1 MPVVENDINMEDV
14 MATLPTEDKQ
24 LRKGELVEG
33 EVVQVNKDEI
43 LINLTNYSLK
53 SEARM
58 PLDQFT
64 SESVSSFED
73 LPEEDRPKVGDIIKA
88 RVIVPSGKD
97 GMILSKKS
105 ADYDLRWDE
114 IKEIYEE
121 GRVVKAVAKEAVKG
135 GLVVD
140 FLGYSAFCP
149 ASQVAGK
156 YENFAKHAGEDMEF
170 KIIEIDK
177 SKRRIILSNIK
188 VVNERKQAAKRAFW
202 DNIQVGEEREGI
214 VKSVLPYGVFVD
226 IGGFEGMLHIS
237 EMSWNRISE
246 PSKMFK
252 AGDSVRVVIL
262 SFDEAKQRVSL
273 GHKQLLPDPWRYVK
287 ENIVEGTE
295 FTGKITRIVAKAA
308 FMDMGNGFEGLIP
321 ISEMANERIDT
332 PDKVLKE
339 GEEKTVL
346 VKQVIDKDRKV
357 ILSIKALLPAPERRS
372 KNHGFTSEQ
381 SYDKDFAPAG
391 HEEGGASTS
400 IGDLYGD
407 LFKNTEDKEDNE

>member
-43 LINLTNYSLK
+43 LINLTSYSLK

-58 PLDQFT
+58 PLDQLT
-64 SESVSSFED
+64 SDSTVTSC
-73 LPEEDRPKVGDIIKA
+73 EELVKVGDIIKA
-88 RVIVPSGKD
+88 RVIVPSGKN
-97 GMILSKKS
+97 GIILSKKS

-114 IKEIYEE
+114 IKDIYEE
-121 GRVVKAVAKEAVKG
+121 GRIVKAVAKEAVKG

-140 FLGYSAFCP
+140 ILGYSAFCP

-170 KIIEIDK
+170 KVIEIDK
-177 SKRRIILSNIK
+177 AKRRIILSNRK
-188 VVNERKQAAKRAFW
+188 VVNERRQAAKRAFW
-202 DNIQVGEEREGI
+202 DNIQVGEEREGT

-237 EMSWNRISE
+237 EMSWNRISD

-252 AGDSVRVVIL
+252 VGDKVRVIVL
-262 SFDEAKQRVSL
+262 SFDETKQRVSL
-273 GHKQLLPDPWRYVK
+273 GHKQLLPDPWRFVK
-287 ENIVEGTE
+287 ENIVEGAE

-321 ISEMANERIDT
+321 ISEMANERIET
-332 PDKVLKE
+332 PDKVLSE

-357 ILSIKALLPAPERRS
+357 ILSIKALLPAPERPQRRHAAVS
-372 KNHGFTSEQ
+372 DNDD
-381 SYDKDFAPAG
+381 YDKDFGYAG

-407 LFKNTEDKEDNE
+407 LLKSTGEDEEG